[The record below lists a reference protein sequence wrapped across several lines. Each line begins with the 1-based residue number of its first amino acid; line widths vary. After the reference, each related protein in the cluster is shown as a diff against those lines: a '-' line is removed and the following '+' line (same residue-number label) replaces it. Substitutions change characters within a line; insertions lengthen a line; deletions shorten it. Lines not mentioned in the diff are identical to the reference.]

1 MRNNILFDIIRLHY
15 SPFTA
20 DNTLLT
26 LMQPSIKRK
35 LVIVSV
41 VYWFLL
47 AYIIAALLWW
57 FISLEK
63 QNKDMTSLK
72 ISQLSSTVN
81 KAERPVDYE
90 KQLRKIESESSRD
103 TTKYVSEG
111 ITFLALIL
119 LGAVFVYRAVRQQIK
134 LQQQQQNFMMA
145 ITHELK
151 TPIAVAKLNLE
162 TLQKHQLEE
171 TKRQKLIQ
179 MTLQETTRLNNL
191 ASNILVSAQLEGGR
205 YRTSKEELNF
215 SDLVNN
221 CVHDFMHRFP
231 DRHWQSVIEP
241 EVDVE
246 GDALLLEILVN
257 NLLENAIK
265 YSPRESNISCIL
277 ERRKDQVSFSVKD
290 EGPGIPYKEKKKV
303 FQKFYR
309 IGSEQTRTAQGT
321 GLGLYLCKKIARDH
335 NADIEVAD
343 NTPTGCIFTV
353 TFRAG

>member
-1 MRNNILFDIIRLHY
+1 
-15 SPFTA
+15 
-20 DNTLLT
+20 
-26 LMQPSIKRK
+26 MQPAIKRR

-57 FISLEK
+57 LISLEK
-63 QNKDMTSLK
+63 QNQDMTTLK
-72 ISQLSSTVN
+72 INQLSSTVN
-81 KAERPVDYE
+81 KAQRPIEYE
-90 KQLRKIESESSRD
+90 KALREIESESSRD
-103 TTKYVSEG
+103 TTKYLSEG
-111 ITFLALIL
+111 ITFLAVILI
-119 LGAVFVYRAVRQQIK
+119 GAVFVYRGVRQQIK

-162 TLQKHQLEE
+162 TLQRHQLEE
-171 TKRQKLIQ
+171 AKRQKLIE

-191 ASNILVSAQLEGGR
+191 ASNILVSSQLEGGR

-215 SDLVNN
+215 SDLVKN
-221 CVHDFMHRFP
+221 CVQDFMHRFP
-231 DRHWQSVIEP
+231 DRHWESVIEP

-265 YSPRESNISCIL
+265 YSPKDGIINCIL
-277 ERRKDQVSFSVKD
+277 QKGTGQIRFSVKD
-290 EGPGIPYKEKKKV
+290 HGPGIPDKEKKKV

-321 GLGLYLCKKIARDH
+321 GLGLYLSKKIAGDH
-335 NADIEVAD
+335 NADIEVTD

-353 TFRAG
+353 KFGAG

>member
-1 MRNNILFDIIRLHY
+1 
-15 SPFTA
+15 
-20 DNTLLT
+20 
-26 LMQPSIKRK
+26 MQPSIRRR

-41 VYWFLL
+41 AYWFLL

-57 FISLEK
+57 LISLEQ
-63 QNKDMTSLK
+63 QNQEMTVLK
-72 ISQLSSTVN
+72 ISQLSSTID
-81 KAERPVDYE
+81 KSERPAEYQ
-90 KQLRKIESESSRD
+90 KALSRIESESSRD
-103 TTKYVSEG
+103 TTKYLSEG

-119 LGAVFVYRAVRQQIK
+119 IGAVFVYRGVRQQIK

-191 ASNILVSAQLEGGR
+191 ASNILVSSQLEGGG
-205 YRTSKEELNF
+205 YRTAREELNF
-215 SDLVNN
+215 SDLVKN
-221 CVHDFMHRFP
+221 CVQDFIHRFP
-231 DRHWQSVIEP
+231 ERHWESNIEP
-241 EVDVE
+241 ELDVE
-246 GDALLLEILVN
+246 GDPLLLEILVN

-265 YSPRESNISCIL
+265 YSPKDGLISCL
-277 ERRKDQVSFSVKD
+277 LKKENNRVCFLVKDQ
-290 EGPGIPYKEKKKV
+290 GPGIPDKEKKRV

-335 NADIEVAD
+335 NADIELSD

-353 TFRAG
+353 KFDAS